1 MSPMP
6 ASPSRLL
13 PLLALVLAACLQP
26 VTGPTTSTTAP
37 AVTTSSVAADGTV
50 LVGCESPPDEWRI
63 LCEGYDLIEQHYVD
77 EIPDE
82 VLAEAAERGV
92 AELAE
97 PGTTR
102 STLTCPT
109 PTPAFVELCVEAD
122 RLDVAPEQAAEAAL
136 EGMARFA
143 LDPNSG
149 YLDAEALEVAR
160 SDQTGTV
167 EGVGALVTSED
178 LTAEDP
184 ASSPCPVISDTC
196 HLVVVSVL
204 PDSPAEAAGLQ
215 SGDVIVAVDGQPVA
229 GWTVDEVTLAV
240 RGPAGTQVRLGLERN
255 GERLDLDITRARVAI
270 PIVETA
276 LTGDLGLLRLNLF
289 TDNADEEVEAALR
302 QLLDSG
308 AQRLVL
314 DLRDDPG
321 GSLEAAIGVASQFL
335 AAGLVL
341 VTEAPE
347 GEVRYEVEPGGL
359 ATSLDLPLVVVVNRG
374 SASASEVVAGVLQE
388 SGRAVVVGDR
398 TFGKNTVQQRFALS
412 NGGAMRL
419 TVARWVTPAGVDFGE
434 VGIAPDIAADLPT
447 TMSPEEVA
455 TAAWSLAEP
464 LLDAQARNGAA
475 RRL

>member
-1 MSPMP
+1 MP
-6 ASPSRLL
+6 ASLRRLL
-13 PLLALVLAACLQP
+13 PVLALVLAACLQP
-26 VTGPTTSTTAP
+26 VTGPTSTGTTAP
-37 AVTTSSVAADGTV
+37 AVPTSTLAGTGTV

-97 PGTTR
+97 PGVAPG
-102 STLTCPT
+102 TLTCPT
-109 PTPAFVELCVEAD
+109 PTPAFVALCVEAD
-122 RLDVAPEQAAEAAL
+122 RLDLAPEQAAEAAL

-178 LTAEDP
+178 LTAPDP

-196 HLVVVSVL
+196 RLVVVSVL

-215 SGDVIVAVDGQPVA
+215 AGDVIVAVDGQPVT

-276 LTGDLGLLRLNLF
+276 LTAGDLGYLRLNLF
-289 TDNADEEVEAALR
+289 TDNADEEVAQALR
-302 QLLDSG
+302 GLLDSG
-308 AQRLVL
+308 ARRLVL

-335 AAGLVL
+335 GAGLVL

-359 ATSLDLPLVVVVNRG
+359 ATGADLPLVVVVNRG

-412 NGGAMRL
+412 NGGALRL

-434 VGIAPDIAADLPT
+434 VGITPDVAADLPG

-464 LLDAQARNGAA
+464 LLAPHTGSAA
-475 RRL
+475 RWRF